1 MPTFIVEQIKWTLK
15 IEAMKI
21 RIKGNSIRLRLT
33 KTDIQNLKEKGIVE
47 EKTIIGTEEIFK
59 YSLVVDDKVSTISAE
74 FQANKITVFL
84 SKKEAGILT
93 ETDEITIQG
102 TQDNGQEKG
111 LFLLV
116 EKDLQCLDTT
126 SEDQTDMY
134 ENMKTHC

>member
-1 MPTFIVEQIKWTLK
+1 
-15 IEAMKI
+15 MKI

-33 KTDIQNLKEKGIVE
+33 KTDIQNLKETGIVE
-47 EKTIIGTEEIFK
+47 EKTIIGTVEIFK

-84 SKKEAGILT
+84 SKKEAEILT

-102 TQDNGQEKG
+102 TQDNGEEKG